1 TCPSMSYVAYGAFRL
16 EWTFMA
22 AAQAVAQAAVLS
34 VEDHVPVQE
43 VDYGRLR
50 KRLLQ
55 AGQVIAVP

>member
-1 TCPSMSYVAYGAFRL
+1 MSYVAYGAFRL